1 MSRNISL
8 IIGDKLVERAMPC
21 PDEYVLPGVKWGDP
35 WRLFT
40 PAYWLAQAWMAEADV
55 KPSTRYRALRGV
67 VEELVFCLLGG
78 YGITAEMATA
88 AYERCWEAGL
98 IEARETRQA
107 AWAYTLGTPMEVG
120 GRHARYRYPNQKSE
134 YLASAMELVLQE
146 PLRVDNGLELRDQLL
161 RMPGVGYKTASWVA
175 RNVLDC
181 DEVAILD
188 IHIIRAGRLC
198 GLYNGSDRVEKDYR
212 KMESTFLSFCRE
224 LGLRP
229 AVLDCI
235 IWDGMRE
242 AGNIPIHALDQTLM
256 ALTNRRKS
264 ARRESTLRQCRLD
277 I

>member
-1 MSRNISL
+1 MTRSISL
-8 IIGDKLVERAMPC
+8 IIDNKLVERAMPC
-21 PDEYVLPGVKWGDP
+21 PHEYVLPGVKWGDP

-40 PAYWLAQAWMAEADV
+40 PAYWLAQAWMAGADD

-88 AYERCWEAGL
+88 AYERCWEVGL
-98 IEARETRQA
+98 IASRETRQE
-107 AWAYTLGTPMEVG
+107 AWAYTLGMPMDVG
-120 GRHARYRYPNQKSE
+120 GRLARYRYPNQKSA
-134 YLASAMELVLQE
+134 YLAAAMELVLQE
-146 PLRVDNGLELRDQLL
+146 PLRIDSGLELRDQLL
-161 RMPGVGYKTASWVA
+161 RIPGVGYKTASWVA

-188 IHIIRAGRLC
+188 IHIIRAGKLC
-198 GLYNGSDRVEKDYR
+198 GLFNDADRVEKDYR
-212 KMESTFLSFCRE
+212 KMESKFLAFCQE

-242 AGNIPIHALDQTLM
+242 AGSIPMRALDQTLM
-256 ALTNRRKS
+256 ALTERS
-264 ARRESTLRQCRLD
+264 VGARQKRSMRQYRLD
-277 I
+277 L